1 MPVRPARP
9 LTAKEKRQLDNWDRT
24 LAGSLTRVLVV
35 AGVLG
40 FLAGAG
46 MTGWLSS
53 ETLASGGTVG
63 ALSSE
68 FLFLSGAERL
78 VGAGA
83 LQVLVFGGAFAAGM
97 MGVGWRMQRAM
108 RRMQAQYRARYLAAG
123 AEGEPPRHLTLRYGS
138 RRVWPASAS
147 VAGRRRTA
155 WPPPAARRTGRT
167 VAASTSPVSTV
178 TASGFDCQS
187 ASSASRYTSAT

>member
-1 MPVRPARP
+1 MPMRPARP

-40 FLAGAG
+40 SLAGAG
-46 MTGWLSS
+46 MTWWLSS
-53 ETLASGGTVG
+53 EPLVSGGTVG

-83 LQVLVFGGAFAAGM
+83 LRVLVFGGAFAAGM
-97 MGVGWRMQRAM
+97 IGVGWRMQRAM

-138 RRVWPASAS
+138 
-147 VAGRRRTA
+147 
-155 WPPPAARRTGRT
+155 
-167 VAASTSPVSTV
+167 
-178 TASGFDCQS
+178 
-187 ASSASRYTSAT
+187 